1 MRNFEYFE
9 PSSVSEA
16 VSLLAGYKD
25 EAKVIAGGTDLLVE
39 MKQGH
44 IRPKYV
50 IDIKAIPGL
59 DYIDYDSQKGLRI
72 GAMTTIR
79 TLEKSAELRQRYP
92 AISQAAR
99 VLGSVSVRN
108 VATLGGN
115 LCNAAP
121 SADTAPGLIGLSA
134 RAKIAGP
141 DGERQ
146 VLLEDFFTG
155 LGRTVL
161 KTGEILI
168 EIQVPAPPP
177 DTRGVYIKY
186 GIRGTSDLPIVGVA
200 AVLTLEP
207 ENKVCQDIKIVLGN
221 VAPTPV
227 RARRA
232 EEAIRRKQMDDVAI
246 LNCAQ
251 AASDE
256 ARPRAGSIRASADY
270 KKAMVKVFTEQAV
283 RTAMAG

>member
-9 PSSVSEA
+9 PASVSEA
-16 VSLLAGYKD
+16 TSLLARYKD
-25 EAKVIAGGTDLLVE
+25 KANVIAGGTDLLVG

-44 IRPKYV
+44 IGPKYV
-50 IDIKAIPGL
+50 INIKAIPGL
-59 DYIDYDSQKGLRI
+59 DYIDYDPEAGLSI
-72 GAMTTIR
+72 GALTTIR
-79 TLEKSAELRQRYP
+79 TLEKSAELLQRYP

-99 VLGSVSVRN
+99 VLGSVSIRN

-115 LCNAAP
+115 LCNASP
-121 SADTAPGLIGLSA
+121 SADTVPGLIGLSA
-134 RAKIAGP
+134 VAKIAGP
-141 DGERQ
+141 DGERT

-161 KTGEILI
+161 QTGEILI
-168 EIQVPAPPP
+168 EIKVPLPPP

-186 GIRGTSDLPIVGVA
+186 GIRGMSDLPIVSVA
-200 AVLTLEP
+200 VVLTLKP
-207 ENKVCQDIKIVLGN
+207 EDKVCQDIKIVMGN

-227 RARRA
+227 RARQA
-232 EEAIRRKQMDDVAI
+232 EEALRGKQMDDVAI

-256 ARPRAGSIRASADY
+256 AHPRAGSIRASADY
-270 KKAMVKVFTEQAV
+270 KKAMIKVFAEQAV
-283 RTAMAG
+283 REAMAG